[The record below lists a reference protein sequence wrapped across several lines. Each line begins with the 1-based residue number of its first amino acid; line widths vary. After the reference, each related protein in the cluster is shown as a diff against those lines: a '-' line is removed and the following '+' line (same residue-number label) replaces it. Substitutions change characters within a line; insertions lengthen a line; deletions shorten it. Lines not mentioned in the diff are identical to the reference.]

1 MNTARRILSSLAVL
15 AMIGTSCGGPDAA
28 TAADAPAK
36 TTAPDTSIALKITA
50 VTTTL
55 PPSAEAPDGFE
66 YHDVSSAG
74 FGLAVPTR
82 WVAVNLTTDDLTALL
97 TDLDLDPD
105 TETLVLQGMA
115 GGVALMAIDIAENTN
130 VNVISVPRQAGESL
144 DNIESLA
151 AAQIEQAFG
160 GTIVSTDR
168 VEVDGREA
176 VKIVYEADFGTG
188 PAEGHQYYIV
198 ADSAIFIATFTTFS
212 EAADRDVFA
221 QVMGTFELIS

>member
-1 MNTARRILSSLAVL
+1 MLSSLAML
-15 AMIGTSCGGPDAA
+15 AMIGTSCSGLDAA
-28 TAADAPAK
+28 TAADAADAVDAPAE
-36 TTAPDTSIALKITA
+36 TTAPDTSIVLKITA

-55 PPSAEAPDGFE
+55 PPIAEAPDGFE

-74 FGLAVPTR
+74 FGVAVPTR
-82 WVAVNLTTDDLTALL
+82 WIAVDLTTDDLAALI
-97 TDLDLDPD
+97 TELDLDPD
-105 TETLVLQGMA
+105 TEALVRQGMA
-115 GGVALMAIDIAENTN
+115 GGVSLMAIDTAENTN
-130 VNVISVPRQAGESL
+130 VNIISVPRQAGDSL